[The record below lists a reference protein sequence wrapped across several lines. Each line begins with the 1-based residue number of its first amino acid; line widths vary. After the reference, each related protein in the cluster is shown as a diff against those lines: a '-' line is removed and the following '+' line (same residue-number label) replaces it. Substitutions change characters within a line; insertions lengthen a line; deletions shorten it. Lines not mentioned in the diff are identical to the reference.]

1 MATYTVIKNGRWLE
15 KTAIIGDL

>member
-1 MATYTVIKNGRWLE
+1 MATYTVTKKGRWLE

>member
-1 MATYTVIKNGRWLE
+1 MATYTVIKKGRWLE